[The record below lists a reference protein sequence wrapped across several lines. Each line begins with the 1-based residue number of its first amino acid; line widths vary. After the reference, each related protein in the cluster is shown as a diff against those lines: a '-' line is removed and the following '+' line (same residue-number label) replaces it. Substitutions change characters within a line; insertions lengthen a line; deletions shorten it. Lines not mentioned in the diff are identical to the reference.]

1 MSKSFIVFFGCIGSV
16 ISSIF
21 GYNDNFFITLLIVM
35 TCDYIMGIFVAFS
48 GKSTKTKAGR
58 FKSEICFKGLVKK
71 LSCLIFVIV
80 GHRLDILLDLNVV
93 RIGVIT
99 AFISN
104 EIFSMV
110 ENAILIGIPV
120 PEIIKKA
127 MEILQKED

>member
-1 MSKSFIVFFGCIGSV
+1 MVFFGITGGFLV
-16 ISSIF
+16 NIF
-21 GYNDNFFITLLIVM
+21 GCTDNFFITLLIMMV
-35 TCDYIMGIFVAFS
+35 CDYVMGILVAFS
-48 GKSTKTKAGR
+48 GKSNKTKAGR

-71 LSCLIFVIV
+71 LSFLIFIIV
-80 GHRLDILLDLNVV
+80 GHRLDIILDLNVI
-93 RIGVIT
+93 RDGVII